1 MYGVNIM
8 EYFDAHCDFLWCRA
22 TGRVSALEEKRVNGK
37 ITLAV
42 FEGDT
47 SLDLIKRQIDI
58 YKTQTT
64 VRNSRIAF
72 EGLSWAKEGNE
83 AFILPL
89 APLYVAPVWNRK
101 NFLGGSCRD
110 DGPVTARGKEF
121 LHKFDEKNIYIDLAH
136 SGREMFA
143 SCADAF
149 ENIMFSHGCIYDI
162 VPHPRN
168 ITKGQLKILIERNAF
183 FGLTFYSGFAGK
195 STEDFF
201 RHIEYVLD
209 AGGENI
215 LGIGSDIDGCN
226 DIVLPARGADAF
238 EFLKNEMRKRNY
250 PEKIIDNILFENLE
264 KRETKQF
271 AEKTQESE
279 KNR

>member
-1 MYGVNIM
+1 MYGVKIM
-8 EYFDAHCDFLWCRA
+8 EFFDAHCDFLWIKA
-22 TGRVSALEEKRVNGK
+22 TERISALEENKNNGRFV
-37 ITLAV
+37 LAV

-47 SLDLIKRQIDI
+47 RLDLIGRQIDI
-58 YKTQTT
+58 YRTQTT
-64 VRNSRIAF
+64 VKNARIAF
-72 EGLSWAKEGNE
+72 EGLSWVKDGDEDL
-83 AFILPL
+83 ILSL
-89 APLYVAPVWNRK
+89 APLYAAPVWNKK

-110 DGPVTARGKEF
+110 DGPVTPRGKEL

-143 SCADAF
+143 SCADTF

-168 ITKGQLKILIERNAF
+168 ITKEQLKVLIKRNAF

-195 STEDFF
+195 STENFF

-209 AGGENI
+209 SGGENI

-226 DIVLPARGADAF
+226 DIVLPARGAKAF
-238 EFLKNEMRKRNY
+238 EFLKNEMIKRNY
-250 PEKIIDNILFENLE
+250 PEKIIDNILFRNLM